1 MCVVTVA
8 RVACD
13 FLGAGGRLLLFTY
26 SVENGGL
33 VNRVELYRK
42 TLGWSDT
49 IYTWWQRCSS
59 HQAQHVHLSAAPLQ
73 TQPWAHLEQPTGQQE
88 QQLFLQEVHLQFLQ
102 AQELVQVQEPPGEEK
117 EDSMREAALQ
127 QWPTP
132 RVPAQFTKSS
142 SELQGA

>member
-1 MCVVTVA
+1 M
-8 RVACD
+8 
-13 FLGAGGRLLLFTY
+13 
-26 SVENGGL
+26 
-33 VNRVELYRK
+33 ELYRK

-102 AQELVQVQEPPGEEK
+102 AQELVQVQEPPVEQEQLGSIPRSGE
-117 EDSMREAALQ
+117 A
-127 QWPTP
+127 
-132 RVPAQFTKSS
+132 
-142 SELQGA
+142 GATE

>member
-1 MCVVTVA
+1 MTQSSSSKKPTRPLQTMA
-8 RVACD
+8 MRAPWEM
-13 FLGAGGRLLLFTY
+13 AAPMT

-102 AQELVQVQEPPGEEK
+102 AQELVQVQEPPVEQEQLGSIPRSGE
-117 EDSMREAALQ
+117 A
-127 QWPTP
+127 
-132 RVPAQFTKSS
+132 
-142 SELQGA
+142 GATE